1 MKLTDDKDPFFL
13 FKLSI
18 SEEDFQRYVWIN
30 LQTGHRSGMSTR
42 LMFLFG
48 FTLFSLKVQQGLL
61 VDFASFPQK
70 FIDLLDLCCSEQ
82 ASENPR

>member
-18 SEEDFQRYVWIN
+18 SEEDFQRYAWIN
-30 LQTGHRSGMSTR
+30 VQTEHCSGMSTR
-42 LMFLFG
+42 LTFLFC
-48 FTLFSLKVQQGLL
+48 FSLFSLKVQQGLL

-70 FIDLLDLCCSEQ
+70 FIDLLDLCCLEQ
-82 ASENPR
+82 VSENPR